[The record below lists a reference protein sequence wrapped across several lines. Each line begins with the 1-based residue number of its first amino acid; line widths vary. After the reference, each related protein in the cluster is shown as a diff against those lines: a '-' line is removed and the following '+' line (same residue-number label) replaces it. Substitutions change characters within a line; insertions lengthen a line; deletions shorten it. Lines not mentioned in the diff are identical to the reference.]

1 MTDKSKRSYS
11 LYINDDFLI
20 ELDMLVL
27 NLRKQGYCRENGE
40 KLRRVDL
47 VYEAL
52 DLLKEKYQMSE
63 IRVMTAMSHGWPM
76 MNSYTLP
83 Y

>member
-1 MTDKSKRSYS
+1 
-11 LYINDDFLI
+11 
-20 ELDMLVL
+20 MLVL

-63 IRVMTAMSHGWPM
+63 NPRYDGYVSRMADDE
-76 MNSYTLP
+76 
-83 Y
+83 

>member
-11 LYINDDFLI
+11 LYINDNFLI

-63 IRVMTAMSHGWPM
+63 NPRYDGYVSRMSDDE
-76 MNSYTLP
+76 
-83 Y
+83 